1 MTVFEA
7 YISLGG
13 DVTSDIYQTLSEK
26 MLFKFLKKL
35 TEDKQM
41 QILEQAIRS
50 KDRDA
55 AYAASHTLKGV
66 ALNLSISRLA
76 NPLCGLT
83 DALRAGFPQNA
94 DELYNEVK
102 SEFEYA
108 IKIINL
114 IEE

>member
-13 DVTSDIYQTLSEK
+13 DVMSDIYQSLSEK
-26 MLFKFLKKL
+26 MLFKFLKRL
-35 TEDKQM
+35 TEDEQI
-41 QILEQAIRS
+41 QILEQAIS
-50 KDRDA
+50 ASDRDA
-55 AYAASHTLKGV
+55 AYAAAHTLKGV
-66 ALNLSISRLA
+66 ALNLSLSKLA